1 MTKSSPKLSVL
12 PLAAPTVA
20 KPTPVAKLFKQLT
33 SIDVVAPAIV
43 GIVALGIW
51 ELFVRITNLPPF
63 LLPGP
68 VLVIQTLVKDW
79 GILFPSLITTI
90 QITLVAFIAAV
101 ISGVLISVLF
111 VQSKWIERSFFPY
124 AVVLQTTPIV
134 AIAPLII
141 LWIRRIVPEPNTT
154 FAALVVCAWIVAFF
168 PIISN
173 TTLGLNSVDHNL
185 RNVFQLYRASKWQT
199 LIYLQLPAAMPY
211 FLGGL
216 KISGGLALIGA
227 VVAEFVAGTGGA
239 KAGLAYQILM
249 ASYNLQIPRMFA
261 ALLLT
266 TILGVLIFVSLTAL
280 SDFLLKNWHESTV
293 RREN

>member
-1 MTKSSPKLSVL
+1 MTKSSPKLSDI
-12 PLAAPTVA
+12 PIIAPPTA
-20 KPTPVAKLFKQLT
+20 KPTPGAKLLQQLT
-33 SIDVVAPAIV
+33 SIDVVAPAVV
-43 GIVALGIW
+43 GIVALVIW
-51 ELFVRITNLPPF
+51 ELFVRVTNLPPF

-79 GILFPSLITTI
+79 GLLFPSLITTI

-101 ISGVLISVLF
+101 ISGVAISVLF

-141 LWIRRIVPEPNTT
+141 LWIRRVVPEPNTT

-173 TTLGLNSVDHNL
+173 TTLGLNSVDHSL

-199 LIYLQLPAAMPY
+199 LIYLQLPAALPY

-261 ALLLT
+261 ALLMT
-266 TILGVLIFVSLTAL
+266 TILGVVIFVSLTAL
-280 SDFLLKNWHESTV
+280 SDFLLKNWHESAIK
-293 RREN
+293 REN

>member
-1 MTKSSPKLSVL
+1 MTKSPPK
-12 PLAAPTVA
+12 PIPINTPTNSLG
-20 KPTPVAKLFKQLT
+20 KSSLGKKIIQQLT
-33 SIDVVAPAIV
+33 SIDFIAPAIV
-43 GIVALGIW
+43 GVIALIIW

-79 GILFPSLITTI
+79 GELFASLIITV
-90 QITLVAFIAAV
+90 QITVVAFLAAV
-101 ISGVLISVLF
+101 VSGVLISVLF
-111 VQSKWIERSFFPY
+111 IQSKWIERSFFPY

-141 LWIRRIVPEPNTT
+141 LWIRRVVPEPNTT

-266 TILGVLIFVSLTAL
+266 TVLGVLIFVGLTAL
-280 SDFLLKNWHESTV
+280 SDFLLKNWHESAV
-293 RREN
+293 KREN

>member
-1 MTKSSPKLSVL
+1 MTKFSLDLAPIPITKSLPAQTSLGEKLV
-12 PLAAPTVA
+12 
-20 KPTPVAKLFKQLT
+20 KQVT
-33 SIDVVAPAIV
+33 SIDFIAPLVVGVI
-43 GIVALGIW
+43 ALLIW
-51 ELFVRITNLPPF
+51 EVLVKVTNLPPF

-68 VLVIQTLVKDW
+68 ILVLQTLIKDW
-79 GILFPSLITTI
+79 GELFTSLIITF

-111 VQSKWIERSFFPY
+111 IQSKWVERSFFPY

-154 FAALVVCAWIVAFF
+154 FAALVICAWIVAFF

-199 LIYLQLPAAMPY
+199 LIYLQLPAALPY

-266 TILGVLIFVSLTAL
+266 TILGVIIFVSLTAL
-280 SDFLLKNWHESTV
+280 SDFLLKNWHESAIE
-293 RREN
+293 REN